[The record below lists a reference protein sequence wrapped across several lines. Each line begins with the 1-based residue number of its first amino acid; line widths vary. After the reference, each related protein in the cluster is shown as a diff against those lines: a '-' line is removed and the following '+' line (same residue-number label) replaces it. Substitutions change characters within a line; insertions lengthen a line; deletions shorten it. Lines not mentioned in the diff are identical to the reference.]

1 MKEIPLIDSHAHL
14 SLRAFDRDREE
25 VIERAQQTGVG
36 IILTIGITPED
47 TEKAASISE
56 QNDFIFFSAGLHPHD
71 AKSFDEDTEKRIKAK
86 AEHPKCLAIGE
97 IGLDFHHN
105 YSPPEKQ
112 MDAFRKQIAVARD
125 LSLPIIVHSRES
137 LEKTIQILEEDKADD
152 VGGIFHCFSG
162 SPETAKKCLDLGF
175 GISIAGPLTF
185 TKAVKPVQVAK
196 QTPLEHILLETD
208 CPFLAPVPFRGK
220 RNEPSYI
227 LETYKRLSEIKGVP
241 LEELKER
248 LFNNFRIRFPKFSS

>member
-14 SLRAFDRDREE
+14 SLRAFDKDRED
-25 VIERAQQTGVG
+25 VIERAKQAGVE

-47 TEKAASISE
+47 TEKAISISE
-56 QNDFIFFSAGLHPHD
+56 RHDFIFFSAGLHPHD
-71 AKSFDEDTEKRIKAK
+71 AKHFDADAEKSIRSK

-112 MDAFRKQIAVARD
+112 VDAFRKQIAVARE
-125 LSLPIIVHSRES
+125 LALPIIVHSRES
-137 LEKTIQILEEDKADD
+137 LDKTIQVLEEENAGE

-162 SPETAKKCLDLGF
+162 GPETVKKCLDLGF

-185 TKAVKPVQVAK
+185 KKAVKPVEVAE
-196 QTPLEHILLETD
+196 QTSLEHILLETD
-208 CPFLAPVPFRGK
+208 CPFLAPVPFRGM
-220 RNEPSYI
+220 RNEPSYV
-227 LETYKRLSEIKGVP
+227 LETYKRLSEIKKVP

-248 LFNNFRIRFPKFSS
+248 LLHNFRKRFPKFSS